1 VPNIYSFQTRYQNLV
16 GGWLAWAITLG
27 ANMQRKLLA
36 LEENVIV
43 PDEQTGFFLAFSY
56 CMC

>member
-43 PDEQTGFFLAFSY
+43 PDEKTGFF
-56 CMC
+56 

>member
-1 VPNIYSFQTRYQNLV
+1 MCPTFTHFKLVIKNLV

-43 PDEQTGFFLAFSY
+43 PDEKTGFF
-56 CMC
+56 